1 MRIKRQS
8 AAEAIVLALR
18 GEITSGTIPPLA
30 RLIEADLAERL
41 SVSRTPLREAL
52 QQLET
57 DGFLE
62 RLPSGGLIVTGLD
75 SKDVGD
81 LFWLRAIL
89 EKAVVE
95 DVTRRA
101 TEEQIDH
108 LTAVVDGMDA
118 MRAHPDRFLAFGRQF
133 HEDLADLFGNARCRA
148 ILEHARL
155 HVDRYWAV
163 TTARRPER
171 TSLAT
176 TQHRDIL
183 AAMRERNATAAG
195 ERMKAHILA
204 EAEVCLETVRAIEAD
219 L

>member
-1 MRIKRQS
+1 MRIRRQS
-8 AAEAIVLALR
+8 AAEAIVVALR
-18 GEITSGTIPPLA
+18 AEITSGQIPPLA
-30 RLIEADLAERL
+30 RLVEAELAQRL

-62 RLPSGGLIVTGLD
+62 RLPSGGLVVTGLD
-75 SKDVGD
+75 SEDVEE

-89 EKAVVE
+89 EQAVAE
-95 DVTRRA
+95 EVTRSA
-101 TEEQIDH
+101 TDEQIDQ
-108 LTAVVDGMDA
+108 LAAVVDRMDA
-118 MRAHPDRFLAFGRQF
+118 MRNHPDRFLAFGRRF
-133 HEDLADLFGNARCRA
+133 HEDLAELLGNSRCRS

-171 TSLAT
+171 TNLAT
-176 TQHRDIL
+176 AQHRGII
-183 AAMRERNATAAG
+183 AAMRNRDAVAAG
-195 ERMKAHILA
+195 ERMRAHILA
-204 EAEVCLETVRAIEAD
+204 ESDVCLETVRAMEAE